1 MADTTITAAEE
12 VVTPIE
18 PVAAEES
25 AVASEPAPAEGKAA
39 AAADAAGEAA
49 PVPDADA
56 AAALA
61 TIAALKVSHPDNRMA
76 KHFTEEYYTSLP
88 DDKKPGLLLCCKSGY
103 ENADSGMGLYAMA
116 QNDYEEYQPYFDKVR
131 GRRALAPNHHRE
143 GM

>member
-25 AVASEPAPAEGKAA
+25 AVASEPAPAEGEAA

-116 QNDYEEYQPYFDKVR
+116 PNDYEEYQPYFDKVR